1 MVSEIIWILIGIVWL
16 TISIYIAFLIF
27 KYGSK
32 IMKGLVGLKGTPDVS
47 KMLNELQKFNRQI
60 KK

>member
-1 MVSEIIWILIGIVWL
+1 MISEIIWILIGIVWL

-27 KYGSK
+27 KYGLK
-32 IMKGLVGLKGTPDVS
+32 IMKSLIGINGTSNVS
-47 KMLNELQKFNRQI
+47 RMLNELQKFNNQI

>member
-1 MVSEIIWILIGIVWL
+1 MILNIIWILIGIVWL

-32 IMKGLVGLKGTPDVS
+32 IMKSFIGINGTSDIS
-47 KMLNELQKFNRQI
+47 KTLNELQKFNRQF

>member
-1 MVSEIIWILIGIVWL
+1 MISEIIWILIGIVWL

-27 KYGSK
+27 KYGLK
-32 IMKGLVGLKGTPDVS
+32 IMKNLIGINGTSNVS
-47 KMLNELQKFNRQI
+47 RMLNELQKFNNQI